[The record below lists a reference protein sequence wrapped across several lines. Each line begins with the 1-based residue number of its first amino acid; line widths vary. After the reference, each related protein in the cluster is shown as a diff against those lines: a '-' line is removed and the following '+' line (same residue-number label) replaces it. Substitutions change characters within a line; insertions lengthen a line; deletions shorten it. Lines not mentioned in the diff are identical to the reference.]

1 VCSRIGASEM
11 SAVWGWGRVISWSAL
26 CAAGLVL
33 VGAARPALAWG
44 VQPAPGL
51 GTPAL
56 AAGAQPAFGAGAPTL
71 AAGLPAPAGAGSS
84 LGAAPP
90 ASTAGGGPTAIGEQ
104 PRSGAGA
111 PTLFTIAPDTPEPNS
126 SEEIARATTEPRFSS
141 PWVSYVPASSTV
153 PSPRAFLHRIAGAPG
168 ELVDSGTAYAY
179 ARALASASPRVRLF
193 KIGRSEEGRDI
204 VLLAIADEAGI
215 QQLDQ
220 LKADTAALADP
231 RRTDAAAAT
240 KIIEHA
246 RPIYYFNAALHS
258 DETGSTEAVLELAY
272 RLAVSD
278 QPMIDR
284 IRRNLVV
291 LINPVSNPDGRDK
304 QVEWFYRYLKGK
316 TELQKLPRQAP
327 PYWSKY
333 AYVDIN
339 RDAHQLTHE
348 TTKAVQRM
356 LFDWHPQVVH
366 DLHESIALLITWNGT
381 GPLNEHVDPIS
392 YNERMELSF
401 HEVQTMTA
409 MGMPGVWT
417 WNFGDDF
424 AHLFMDSVGLNHNAI
439 GRGYETFGNGT
450 AETLT
455 QTSPADAVSQEW
467 YRPSPPPDAPF
478 KWSARDNLNYT
489 ETGALSVLDAAAQ
502 QSKSLLIN
510 FYQKGLHSW
519 QKGVTEAPFAY
530 VIPDEQGD
538 PTRVAQLVARLMAQG
553 IEVHRAGAQL
563 TLKEGVFPAGT
574 YVVRLDQPYRN
585 YAVDLLS
592 AQHYPKDAGEPY
604 DDISWSFPAHYHL
617 SALPIA
623 DAAVRAASLTLLTE
637 PPHAKGSVSEAGA
650 SVNAYLLKDT
660 GQEGLLE
667 ARFRLAKFKVDIAE
681 RPFSSGGVQYPAG
694 SWILPTQSGLEKA
707 LEEASGQLGLEFV
720 AASSV
725 PDVSHHAAPVPRL
738 GVWIPWADTDTS
750 GWTRYSLDQRH
761 IPYSYVR
768 DEDIR
773 AGKLRSKYD
782 VLLYPHVDL
791 ELAEQIEGIP
801 KSWGP
806 MAFKKTRTTPSFGSP
821 AESDDITGGIG
832 YAGLAEIQRY
842 VDSGGLLIT
851 LGSGSMLPL
860 EAGIVRGV
868 RRESG
873 GVPRSSQGGG
883 AASAAASQASET
895 RTPGSHLRV
904 TFARPDHPIAY
915 GYSAHTHVFRQNFPL
930 YAVPRFWLRMAYC
943 TTCLDGPV
951 DPSGVVLEWGDREGA
966 PFVVSGQAWGEQ
978 NLIGRPAILDLRAG
992 SGHVVAFNFNPL
1004 HRDLNRGDQ
1013 RMLWNAIINW
1023 QYELTLH

>member
-1 VCSRIGASEM
+1 L
-11 SAVWGWGRVISWSAL
+11 AL
-26 CAAGLVL
+26 STTWIVL
-33 VGAARPALAWG
+33 VG
-44 VQPAPGL
+44 
-51 GTPAL
+51 GTPGWVSAA
-56 AAGAQPAFGAGAPTL
+56 AAGA
-71 AAGLPAPAGAGSS
+71 
-84 LGAAPP
+84 
-90 ASTAGGGPTAIGEQ
+90 
-104 PRSGAGA
+104 A

-168 ELVDSGTAYAY
+168 ELVDSGTAFAY
-179 ARALASASPRVRLF
+179 ARALAAASPRVRVF

-204 VLLAIADEAGI
+204 LMLAIADEAGI

-220 LKADTAALADP
+220 LKADTTALADP
-231 RRTDAAAAT
+231 RKTDAAAAT
-240 KIIEHA
+240 KIIERA

-272 RLAVSD
+272 RLAVSE
-278 QPMIDR
+278 QPMVDR

-316 TELQKLPRQAP
+316 TELEKLPRQAP
-327 PYWSKY
+327 PYWSRY

-356 LFDWHPQVVH
+356 LFEWHPQVVH
-366 DLHESIALLITWNGT
+366 DLHESVALLITWNGT
-381 GPLNEHVDPIS
+381 GPINEHIDPIS

-401 HEVQTMTA
+401 HEVQTLTA
-409 MGMPGVWT
+409 FGMPGVWT

-424 AHLFMDSVGLNHNAI
+424 AHLFMDSIGLNHNAI

-455 QTSPADAVSQEW
+455 QTSPPDEMSQEW
-467 YRPSPPPDAPF
+467 YRPSPPPNAPF

-502 QSKSLLIN
+502 QSKSLLSN

-519 QKGVTEAPFAY
+519 QKGVTEAPYAY
-530 VIPDEQGD
+530 VIPDGQGD
-538 PTRVAQLVARLMAQG
+538 PTRVAQLVSRLMSQG
-553 IEVHRAGAQL
+553 IEVQRAGAQL
-563 TLKEGVFPAGT
+563 KLQEGVFPAGT

-592 AQHYPKDAGEPY
+592 AQHYPKDGGEPY
-604 DDISWSFPAHYHL
+604 DDVSWSFPAHYHL
-617 SALPIA
+617 NVIPSA
-623 DAAVRAASLTLLTE
+623 DAGVRTASLTQLNE
-637 PPHAKGSVSEAGA
+637 APHARGSVLEAAA
-650 SVNAYLLKDT
+650 SAQAYLLKDT

-681 RPFSSGGVQYPAG
+681 RSFSAGGMEYPAG
-694 SWILPTQSGLEKA
+694 SWILPAQPGLGKA
-707 LEEASGQLGLEFV
+707 LGDAAGQLGLEFD
-720 AASSV
+720 AAPKV

-750 GWTRYSLDQRH
+750 GWARYSLDQRH

-791 ELAEQIEGIP
+791 ELAEQIQGIP

-821 AESDDITGGIG
+821 AGSDDITGGIG
-832 YAGLAEIQRY
+832 YAGLAEIQRF

-851 LGSGSMLPL
+851 LGSGSWVTNAPLSSMAPPRFMIACCSAVLPSTRL
-860 EAGIVRGV
+860 LPCRALPPVLRMVVDRWGGRDRQAGWVALGSSPHTHRRRAMSRGL
-868 RRESG
+868 R
-873 GVPRSSQGGG
+873 GG
-883 AASAAASQASET
+883 AA
-895 RTPGSHLRV
+895 GLW
-904 TFARPDHPIAY
+904 
-915 GYSAHTHVFRQNFPL
+915 
-930 YAVPRFWLRMAYC
+930 AVPAC
-943 TTCLDGPV
+943 GPAV
-951 DPSGVVLEWGDREGA
+951 PACPVASWGWA
-966 PFVVSGQAWGEQ
+966 AWSR
-978 NLIGRPAILDLRAG
+978 GRPPRRRS
-992 SGHVVAFNFNPL
+992 SGC
-1004 HRDLNRGDQ
+1004 
-1013 RMLWNAIINW
+1013 
-1023 QYELTLH
+1023 